1 MKVSFE
7 CALAE
12 CIQHYVDRG
21 NTVEQAT
28 LYMSTSNEEEV
39 FRIYEIIQKE
49 KEIGNTATIVNIIG
63 ISEAEGGANEQI
75 F

>member
-21 NTVEQAT
+21 NNVEQAT

>member
-1 MKVSFE
+1 
-7 CALAE
+7 
-12 CIQHYVDRG
+12 
-21 NTVEQAT
+21 
-28 LYMSTSNEEEV
+28 MSTSNEEEV